1 MWNSTPNT
9 VQDCF
14 LLKANATFLSSLL
27 SFYLHALKCCKE
39 NKNPYLLIY
48 SLLHC
53 SNRPSPCVLSNIYQ
67 YEDRDPETV
76 TSRKKQE
83 PYTTSF
89 SCQVCL
95 MQHLGKY
102 LHSEGNHFLWKLES
116 ALQLPTMYLLNRNSV
131 FIFHQLKIHCTQ
143 YSSLKY
149 SQCLRQLTFWIKSQ
163 PWYNQNKCFYFTI
176 LISRGYVLISCIMVI
191 FHFKCF
197 VSF

>member
-1 MWNSTPNT
+1 MWNSTPDT

-39 NKNPYLLIY
+39 D
-48 SLLHC
+48 C

-143 YSSLKY
+143 YSSKNIHSALG
-149 SQCLRQLTFWIKSQ
+149 SLPFGSNLSLG
-163 PWYNQNKCFYFTI
+163 TI
-176 LISRGYVLISCIMVI
+176 RTS
-191 FHFKCF
+191 
-197 VSF
+197 VSILPF